1 MWSLENTTV
10 EHSWSEVGEW
20 GRQKGQEEVSKGT
33 VSMSVDFPH

>member
-20 GRQKGQEEVSKGT
+20 GRQKGQEVSKGT